1 MVDSN
6 VLDHGPLLTKSGNQ
20 RSGDCGECAL
30 KKHLMIYQATI
41 ARYYQ
46 LKEGYE
52 SVENPDI
59 QDLAPDYDLINK
71 IVGIDSHFI
80 N

>member
-1 MVDSN
+1 
-6 VLDHGPLLTKSGNQ
+6 
-20 RSGDCGECAL
+20 
-30 KKHLMIYQATI
+30 MIYQATI